1 MTPRDY
7 LHLIIYTQ
15 PTKLPGSLEDHIN
28 TSHTYEDGRAS
39 QVPLTSCCACLGTRI
54 ANCLSVSHACCIGE
68 QSLLLTRLFAGPNT
82 EVRAKLKRI
91 ETSAAAAWLPSA
103 LTLFRDMCLMHD
115 PDPCF
120 CAAKSSGA
128 AILASVSPIAMYRQ
142 ECPGQTK
149 ADADTGQNRCPE
161 SY

>member
-1 MTPRDY
+1 MPCSKIWRKQAVTPRDY

-28 TSHTYEDGRAS
+28 TSQTYQDGRAS

-91 ETSAAAAWLPSA
+91 ETSAAAAAWLPSA
-103 LTLFRDMCLMHD
+103 LTLFRDVCLMHD
-115 PDPCF
+115 PDNVFLSCQVQWG
-120 CAAKSSGA
+120 CLLS
-128 AILASVSPIAMYRQ
+128 
-142 ECPGQTK
+142 
-149 ADADTGQNRCPE
+149 
-161 SY
+161 